1 MLHRLSTQNQM
12 LDKRKASKSNVAGM
26 NDDLNEV
33 GIDSPVRP
41 GTKTL
46 MSSYLMKVENK
57 TKKIA

>member
-1 MLHRLSTQNQM
+1 M